1 MTVGI
6 SMSSTTMTFGG
17 IEMKLRY
24 TSSLAILLLF
34 VGLVSTGTAQ
44 RTSDPSRWADAID
57 AFDTDVANRPKG
69 AIVLTGSSSF
79 ARWHTMEADLAPLT
93 VVPRGF
99 GGSTMADVLHYADR
113 LVQPYQPRA
122 VVLYE
127 GDNDTFSGV
136 APMTIAGQLK
146 QIIEEIHA
154 DLPGTRVYVL
164 SVKPSLA
171 RVNVWDKAQETNR
184 LYQKLVAT
192 DDRLTYIDVAT
203 PFLQADGKVMDD
215 VFVEDGLH
223 LNEKG
228 TRIWA
233 ATIKAALM
241 VQEGRHETTN
251 DE

>member
-1 MTVGI
+1 
-6 SMSSTTMTFGG
+6 
-17 IEMKLRY
+17 MKLRH
-24 TSSLAILLLF
+24 TSSFAILLLL
-34 VGLVSTGTAQ
+34 VGLVSTGAAQ

-57 AFDTDVANRPKG
+57 AFDADAANRPKG

-79 ARWHTMEADLAPLT
+79 ARWLTMEADLAPLT

-99 GGSTMADVLHYADR
+99 GGSTMADVLYYTDR

-127 GDNDTFSGV
+127 GDNDTFYGV
-136 APMTIAGQLK
+136 DPMTIAGQLK
-146 QIIEEIHA
+146 QVIKKIHA
-154 DLPGTRVYVL
+154 NLPDTRVYVL

-171 RVNVWDKAQETNR
+171 RVDVWDKAQETNL
-184 LYQKLVAT
+184 LYQELAAT

-203 PFLQADGKVMDD
+203 PFVQADGKVMDD
-215 VFVEDGLH
+215 IFVDDGLH

-228 TRIWA
+228 THIWA
-233 ATIKAALM
+233 AAIKATLM
-241 VQEGRHETTN
+241 AQEGRHETTN